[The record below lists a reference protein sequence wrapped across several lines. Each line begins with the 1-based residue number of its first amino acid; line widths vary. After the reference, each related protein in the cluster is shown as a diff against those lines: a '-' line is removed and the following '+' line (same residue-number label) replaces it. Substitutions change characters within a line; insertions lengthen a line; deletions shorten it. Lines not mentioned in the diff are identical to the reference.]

1 MGPSM
6 GPICTLLLLTVLKHI
21 DIYLDVN
28 ILQAILTAK
37 YRISTALIKEKPV
50 SSPMVPPMVDNM
62 SVNLSALSFVI
73 LSKVGVSK

>member
-1 MGPSM
+1 M
-6 GPICTLLLLTVLKHI
+6 KHI

>member
-1 MGPSM
+1 M
-6 GPICTLLLLTVLKHI
+6 KHI

-62 SVNLSALSFVI
+62 SANLSALSFVI